1 MRDGLVR
8 CPTGVNKAVRK
19 RIERRAEGRAGKES
33 GPVSSTVSSAP
44 SGCSVGALFEFW
56 RCFPCV
62 FVIGSAVRKNKMTE
76 STDNG
81 ESGAVKMPGQDDR
94 HAEHH
99 PTRIVRV
106 LTVVAYICSVSMAA
120 VMLSL
125 Y

>member
-1 MRDGLVR
+1 M
-8 CPTGVNKAVRK
+8 
-19 RIERRAEGRAGKES
+19 
-33 GPVSSTVSSAP
+33 
-44 SGCSVGALFEFW
+44 
-56 RCFPCV
+56 
-62 FVIGSAVRKNKMTE
+62 NKMTE

-94 HAEHH
+94 HGTDHQ
-99 PTRIVRV
+99 PTKIVRV